1 MATYQLPDGRTV
13 SDSMSFILDG
23 TQYPSNWLLLS
34 SQEDRELLNI
44 SGPLPEPPWYDQR
57 FYWSPS
63 EPKDHTLLVA
73 EYIAHIKR
81 NAGSLLSDT
90 DWYITRASE
99 TGVAAPQSVL
109 NRRAEIRTLSND
121 KEALLE
127 ATTTT
132 DELAAYVTGPEF
144 NVWEVIVPET
154 GNDTLS
160 FEQP

>member
-13 SDSMSFILDG
+13 SDSMSFILND

-44 SGPLPEPPWYDQR
+44 AGPLLEPPWYDQR

-73 EYIAHIKR
+73 EYIAHTKR

-99 TGVAAPQSVL
+99 TGLQAPQSVL
-109 NRRAEIRTLSND
+109 NRRAEIRTLSNT

-132 DELAAYVTGPEF
+132 DELAAYVTGPTF
-144 NVWEVIVPET
+144 NVWETPAPEE
-154 GNDTLS
+154 GEDTLS

>member
-13 SDSMSFILDG
+13 SDSMPFTLDD

-34 SQEDRELLNI
+34 SQEDRELLKI
-44 SGPLPEPPWYDQR
+44 SGPISEPPWYDQR

-63 EPKDHTLLVA
+63 EPKDHALLVA

-99 TGVAAPQSVL
+99 TGLQAPQSVL
-109 NRRAEIRTLSND
+109 DRRSHIRQLSND
-121 KEALLE
+121 KEALLR

-132 DELAAYVTGPEF
+132 DELAAYVTSTAYSLWSQQDAIIT
-144 NVWEVIVPET
+144 N
-154 GNDTLS
+154 
-160 FEQP
+160 